1 MDRDYED
8 QIVYVVEVDGVDKY
22 YPVIP
27 YYTEENNTE
36 ALEASKKFNEGA
48 QIYTL
53 DADGINKTAFNE

>member
-8 QIVYVVEVDGVDKY
+8 QVVYVVEVDGVNKY

-27 YYTEENNTE
+27 DYTEENNTL
-36 ALEASKKFNEGA
+36 ALEAAKKFNEGA

-53 DADGINKTAFNE
+53 DADGINKTPFNE